1 MKKLYVS
8 FLLGLILMLGCESTP
23 VSISTMSVL
32 DPVYEAFVGDDPEY
46 LYIHRPGFAQNYNRY
61 KGRFTPLAHHDPEA
75 KQARIQSAIDLWK
88 AVDTLGWGTA
98 NQLHYQALGHYLQT
112 QSETEVLDRNTFPFN
127 PVDGVHLTLISDLA
141 LGFTFG
147 EKKDTEYY
155 SDRLRNFTK
164 QLSLHVAEAKKLAEA
179 GVLPPK
185 YMLEEVRK
193 QVDSISRTPAL
204 QHPLL
209 KSIARQ
215 LGKADP
221 VDMNEYTAVTI
232 IANTEAI
239 IEGQIT
245 GAYQRLL
252 PFIDTW
258 IDQADTTSSPIS
270 DPTTYALH
278 LKKHLGYTVKVDT
291 LHNGGMKQFAIQK
304 KRVDLTALP
313 TFRAET
319 EILYDVRK
327 RIFVGDSA
335 NAYQRRMQR
344 NARGLFDSIPNSRPE
359 IVEMPD
365 IALDYTP
372 SWGFM
377 PSAMDGSRKSML
389 LMDRTHPEF
398 ASLENDQIFLYTWGI
413 PGVHL
418 YENVHQELL
427 KLGDWPRLIQYHGP
441 QAGWRLLAGELA
453 VQELGLLSANPT
465 QNARYQQHKLV
476 SLAKLI
482 VDTGFHLNNWSRTKG
497 IRFLATETGISPR
510 QAQYIMDRIILY
522 PGEGASEWIAYQAFL
537 QLQRNAKTLKGED
550 YLLQDFYQLI
560 LNFSHFPLENLNNS
574 INELL

>member
-1 MKKLYVS
+1 
-8 FLLGLILMLGCESTP
+8 
-23 VSISTMSVL
+23 
-32 DPVYEAFVGDDPEY
+32 
-46 LYIHRPGFAQNYNRY
+46 
-61 KGRFTPLAHHDPEA
+61 
-75 KQARIQSAIDLWK
+75 
-88 AVDTLGWGTA
+88 A

-164 QLSLHVAEAKKLAEA
+164 QLSLHLAEA
-179 GVLPPK
+179 QKLAQAGKLPPK

-193 QVDSISRTPAL
+193 QVDSIAQTPAPQNL
-204 QHPLL
+204 LL

-232 IANTEAI
+232 IANTEEI
-239 IEGQIT
+239 IENRIRV
-245 GAYQRLL
+245 AYQKLL
-252 PFIDTW
+252 PYLDEW
-258 IDQADTTSSPIS
+258 IAQADTTRSGIS
-270 DPTTYALH
+270 DPANYPLH
-278 LKKHLGYTVKVDT
+278 LKKHLGYAVAIDT
-291 LHNGGMKQFAIQK
+291 LHDWGVAHLLRQK
-304 KRVDLTALP
+304 EHVDLGALP
-313 TFRAET
+313 TFRADT
-319 EILYDVRK
+319 NILYDVRK
-327 RIFVGDSA
+327 RIFVSDSA
-335 NAYQRRMQR
+335 NAYQRRMHR
-344 NARGLFDSIPNSRPE
+344 NAKGLFDSIPASRPE

-365 IALDYTP
+365 IALNYTR

-427 KLGDWPRLIQYHGP
+427 KLGDWPRMIQYHGP
-441 QAGWRLLAGELA
+441 QVGWRLLAGELV
-453 VQELGLLSANPT
+453 VQELGLLSASPP

-497 IRFLATETGISPR
+497 TRFLTTETGVSPR

-522 PGEGASEWIAYQAFL
+522 PGEGASEWIAYQTLL
-537 QLQRNAKTLKGED
+537 QLQKNAKSLKGED
-550 YLLQDFYQLI
+550 YLLQDFYQLV

-574 INELL
+574 MNELL